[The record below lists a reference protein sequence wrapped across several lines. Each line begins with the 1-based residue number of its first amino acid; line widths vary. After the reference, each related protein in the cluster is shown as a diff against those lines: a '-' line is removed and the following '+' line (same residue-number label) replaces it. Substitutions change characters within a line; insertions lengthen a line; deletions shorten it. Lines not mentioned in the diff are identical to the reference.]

1 MEEPSTLQ
9 GRKKCPKVSSKNPKR
24 SCWFLATCWI
34 IPLASLSLLG
44 QTFSE
49 ILLFLFLCVSFY
61 FFLFFSLSL
70 FISNAGGR
78 PLREKI
84 SKIDDIKRRRPRHSA
99 PFFTNQ
105 CASPSV
111 QFASFRLLLFFFSLF
126 YRRFINFITT
136 LLGFHCLDSIWSTAR
151 QFYSFQF
158 DLVTSMFN
166 FKSFAF
172 NWSWSSLPCDYLT
185 IGELIDKWCLR
196 MAVNICKLARMRF
209 FSVWISE

>member
-70 FISNAGGR
+70 SLFCLISNAGGR

-111 QFASFRLLLFFFSLF
+111 QFASFRLFFFHYFTVVSL
-126 YRRFINFITT
+126 I
-136 LLGFHCLDSIWSTAR
+136 
-151 QFYSFQF
+151 
-158 DLVTSMFN
+158 
-166 FKSFAF
+166 
-172 NWSWSSLPCDYLT
+172 SLPPYWAS
-185 IGELIDKWCLR
+185 I
-196 MAVNICKLARMRF
+196 
-209 FSVWISE
+209 VWIRFEALPVSSIRFNLISLLQCSTSSHSLSTGLEVPCLVIISQSES